1 MVSTGTKGSI
11 PQGGQGEAHVRV
23 VFIRRAGEI
32 QGGAHRRIE
41 SHYALH
47 RRQTMKTPHLFLGLV
62 FAAQILL
69 NATEARAGVVRYRL
83 DVDNTWSEETHPERI
98 APTDAHFSWLGG
110 GTHNDN
116 VSFWQVG
123 ELASPGMVQMAET
136 GVINI
141 LTDEEIQAEVGNRA
155 FQTLEYRW
163 WFCPAATMATSCGD
177 LSVEFDVDDTFPLVT
192 LVTML
197 GPSPDWFVG
206 VSGLPLFENGQ
217 WKPSV
222 VVDLHPF
229 DGGTR
234 SANQWP
240 LGGPQNDPPEAISVI
255 TEPTGQLV
263 GPAKMGTFTFTL
275 LTPPSTAV
283 ENVTWGD
290 VKISPDER

>member
-1 MVSTGTKGSI
+1 MK
-11 PQGGQGEAHVRV
+11 
-23 VFIRRAGEI
+23 
-32 QGGAHRRIE
+32 
-41 SHYALH
+41 
-47 RRQTMKTPHLFLGLV
+47 RQASLFLGLI
-62 FAAQILL
+62 FATQTLL
-69 NATEARAGVVRYRL
+69 TTTDAKADVVRYRL
-83 DVDNTWSEETHPERI
+83 DVDNTWSEETHPGRI

-110 GTHNDN
+110 GSHNSQ

-123 ELASPGMVQMAET
+123 QIASPGIVQMAET

-141 LTDEEIQAEVGNRA
+141 LTDEEIQVEMGNRA

-163 WFCPAATMATSCGD
+163 WFCPPVTTIESCGD
-177 LSVEFDVDDTFPLVT
+177 LSVEFDMDDKFPLVT

-217 WKPSV
+217 WKQSV

-240 LGGPQNDPPEAISVI
+240 LGGPQNDPPEPISVI
-255 TEPTGQLV
+255 TEATGQLV

-275 LTPPSTAV
+275 LTPVPTAV
-283 ENVTWGD
+283 DETTWGS
-290 VKISPDER
+290 VKISPAPR